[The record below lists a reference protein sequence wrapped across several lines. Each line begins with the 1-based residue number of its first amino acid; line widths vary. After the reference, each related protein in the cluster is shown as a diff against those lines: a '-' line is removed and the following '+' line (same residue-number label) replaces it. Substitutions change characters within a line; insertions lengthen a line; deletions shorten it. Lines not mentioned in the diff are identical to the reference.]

1 MTMILAI
8 YVAISVTFSLG
19 FVAGA
24 WWASR
29 ARIDE
34 GIEVAT
40 TDQNHEPAAVL
51 VLGRR
56 PSSTTLGTSV
66 FR

>member
-1 MTMILAI
+1 MILAV

-29 ARIDE
+29 ARNNDSPSL
-34 GIEVAT
+34 EVQPLDRNH
-40 TDQNHEPAAVL
+40 DQAAVL
-51 VLGRR
+51 VLGGR
-56 PSSTTLGTSV
+56 PSIAFGKSAY
-66 FR
+66 R